1 MAYEESSLF
10 NPLDIP
16 QERGF
21 TGYRGYTTPS
31 NIGARDFS
39 GTVGS
44 LGYGEEFADTTL
56 ADSWQ
61 EEFDPYDFTDELEL
75 RKRARGRL
83 SNIYQQAAAG
93 TQDLMK
99 SWAGGGQVMSGR
111 KQRQL
116 RGIGDETALA
126 TSDIGLG
133 LKSDVKGLRDR
144 WTDEQERAFE
154 FLMRDADIF
163 NTEATDKIVSDY
175 EDLQSR
181 YLGSLASDIPSISTR
196 DSSPYVFGQVPSTS
210 IPGMGS
216 GPSLYDQLISYGQE
230 YGDTLSQYGIDY
242 LQ

>member
-1 MAYEESSLF
+1 MPSFWETIVGNLPSPPS
-10 NPLDIP
+10 
-16 QERGF
+16 
-21 TGYRGYTTPS
+21 TP
-31 NIGARDFS
+31 DFS

-44 LGYGEEFADTTL
+44 LEYGEEFADTTL

-83 SNIYQQAAAG
+83 SNIYQQAASG

-133 LKSDVKGLRDR
+133 LKSNVKGLRDR
-144 WTDEQERAFE
+144 WQDEQE
-154 FLMRDADIF
+154 
-163 NTEATDKIVSDY
+163 S
-175 EDLQSR
+175 
-181 YLGSLASDIPSISTR
+181 
-196 DSSPYVFGQVPSTS
+196 
-210 IPGMGS
+210 
-216 GPSLYDQLISYGQE
+216 
-230 YGDTLSQYGIDY
+230 
-242 LQ
+242 

>member
-61 EEFDPYDFTDELEL
+61 EEFDPYVFTDELDL
-75 RKRARGRL
+75 RKIARGRL
-83 SNIYQQAAAG
+83 SNVYQQAASG

-116 RGIGDETALA
+116 RDIGDKTALA

-133 LKSDVKGLRDR
+133 LKSDVKGLRDK
-144 WTDEQERAFE
+144 WIDEQEKAFE
-154 FLMRDADIF
+154 FLMEDADIF
-163 NTEATDKIVSDY
+163 MTEATDKIVSDY
-175 EDLQSR
+175 EKLRNR
-181 YLGSLASDIPSISTR
+181 YYSSLMPDTYRTSWGRGGRAHDAFPSVNIPS
-196 DSSPYVFGQVPSTS
+196 
-210 IPGMGS
+210 MES

-230 YGDTLSQYGIDY
+230 HGDTLSQYGIDY
-242 LQ
+242 YQ